1 MLAIDGKAIES
12 YARRRRDEDERSYD
26 GRRDID
32 ADIGVKEYKG
42 KNKDGSVW
50 KKVKTWFGRCV

>member
-1 MLAIDGKAIES
+1 MFDSLVKMLCEELPDLGEVLAIDGKAIES

-32 ADIGVKEYKG
+32 ADIGV
-42 KNKDGSVW
+42 
-50 KKVKTWFGRCV
+50 